1 MQTQN
6 SNAWGV
12 SMGGVQYN
20 TLYEWMWWSKGE
32 CVVQVQR
39 TGHFPTSA
47 MVKLPNDTIIE
58 VDVVELLI
66 PKD

>member
-1 MQTQN
+1 M
-6 SNAWGV
+6 SEIKYA
-12 SMGGVQYN
+12 

-32 CVVQVQR
+32 CVVQVQK

-47 MVKLPNDTIIE
+47 MVKLPDDRIIE
-58 VDVVELLI
+58 VDVVELTK